1 MRIVI
6 NNCGDHDESQYG
18 KDHACILEH
27 SKRCTRVIP
36 MDNSRI
42 GAEPFQG
49 FGEPG
54 STLGEVGAHQPLR
67 PLIER
72 DDESR
77 YRCYRPIPLDY
88 TFHTS
93 PREQN
98 CSILSLL

>member
-1 MRIVI
+1 
-6 NNCGDHDESQYG
+6 
-18 KDHACILEH
+18 
-27 SKRCTRVIP
+27 

-77 YRCYRPIPLDY
+77 YRCYGPIPLDY

-98 CSILSLL
+98 CSILSLLSKIQARHARADVRQNFILVRARPFGKIIGRDILA